1 MSKRLREVW
10 GTFARGC
17 LSPLALAGAA
27 VMCVGLGVLHE
38 TARVVRRSAE
48 VGAAT
53 ARAADEIVAEATIL
67 RCSAEERTT
76 AQDEFRG
83 RTVDVVGDANGW
95 TAHLRG
101 AGLPPRAYRCDRLEG
116 AAPDAFAHACSVRTP
131 SLAELLPMAR
141 VVAAAGFPQL
151 SEHAMASVRRGDGSD
166 SFVRDPGVALATWS
180 VGTDGPDYVLGPFA
194 GQAWNVGVDVFVVP
208 GHLWLPPHGEPV
220 TVRLTRD
227 VLVVVRGNLYLGNSV
242 RVYGGGRLVFLVQSG
257 PDAVAFADRDGNGRW
272 SAGDRACDP
281 AVSFHGPIEGGGSA
295 FLGLPGGNAR
305 LSCDAGLVV
314 EGELHVRAAVTVAGP
329 LILGAGV
336 TRNAPDGRVQPTGT
350 WTFDVE
356 RESVPGMATRGL
368 PRPSRLRELDLDD
381 AAKREQTLYAA
392 SPAR

>member
-1 MSKRLREVW
+1 MKRLREVW
-10 GTFARGC
+10 GTFVRGS

-48 VGAAT
+48 ISAAT
-53 ARAADEIVAEATIL
+53 ARAADEIVAEAAIL
-67 RCSAEERTT
+67 RCAAEERTV

-83 RTVDVVGDANGW
+83 RSVDVVGDANGW

-101 AGLPPRAYRCDRLEG
+101 AGAPPRAYHCERLPG
-116 AAPDAFAHACSVRTP
+116 AAAEAFARPCTVRLP
-131 SLAELLPMAR
+131 SLAELLPTAR
-141 VVAAAGFPQL
+141 VVAAAGFPRF
-151 SEHAMASVRRGDGSD
+151 SDEAMAAVQRGDGSD
-166 SFVRDPGVALATWS
+166 CFVRDAGVALSTWS

-194 GQAWNVGVDVFVVP
+194 GQAWNVGADVFVVP
-208 GHLWLPPHGEPV
+208 GHLWLPPHAEPV
-220 TVRLTRD
+220 IVRLTRD

-242 RVYGGGRLVFLVQSG
+242 RVYGGGRLVFHVQPG

-272 SAGDRACDP
+272 SAGDRCCDP
-281 AVSFHGPIEGGGSA
+281 VAAFAGPIEGGGSA
-295 FLGLPGGNAR
+295 FLGLPGANAR
-305 LSCDAGLVV
+305 LSCEAGLVV
-314 EGELHVRAAVTVAGP
+314 EGELHLRASVTVSGP
-329 LILGAGV
+329 LVLGSGV
-336 TRNAPDGRVQPTGT
+336 TRNAPEGRVQPTGA

-356 RESVPGMATRGL
+356 REAVPGMATTGL
-368 PRPSRLRELDLDD
+368 PRPGRLRELDLDG

>member
-1 MSKRLREVW
+1 MKRLREVW
-10 GTFARGC
+10 GTFVRGC

-38 TARVVRRSAE
+38 TARVLRRSAE
-48 VGAAT
+48 IGAAT
-53 ARAADEIVAEATIL
+53 ARAADEIVAEAAIL
-67 RCSAEERTT
+67 RCAAEGRTT

-83 RTVDVVGDANGW
+83 RTVVVVGDATGW

-101 AGLPPRAYRCDRLEG
+101 ADVPPRAYRCDRLEG
-116 AAPDAFAHACSVRTP
+116 AAPDAFAHACSVRAP
-131 SLAELLPMAR
+131 SLVELLPMAHL
-141 VVAAAGFPQL
+141 VTAAGFPRL
-151 SEHAMASVRRGDGSD
+151 SDDALAAVRCGDGAH

-194 GQAWNVGVDVFVVP
+194 GQAWNVGAEVFVVP
-208 GHLWLPPHGEPV
+208 GHLWLPPHAEPV
-220 TVRLTRD
+220 TIRLTRD

-242 RVYGGGRLVFLVQSG
+242 RVHGGGRLVFLVQPG
-257 PDAVAFADRDGNGRW
+257 LDAVAFADRDGNGRW

-281 AVSFHGPIEGGGSA
+281 AVPFAGPIEGGGSA
-295 FLGLPGGNAR
+295 FLGLPGASAR

-314 EGELHVRAAVTVAGP
+314 AGELHLRAAVTVSGP
-329 LILGAGV
+329 LVLGAGV
-336 TRNAPDGRVQPTGT
+336 TRNAPGGRVQPTGA

-356 RESVPGMATRGL
+356 RESVPGMATNGL

-381 AAKREQTLYAA
+381 AAKHEQTLYAA